1 MVKEMEMEIRK
12 MIVRLDVFEE
22 DELMAY
28 SQGPRN
34 FDGSGCRSLG
44 SKCNGSLV
52 IQVVVWLK

>member
-28 SQGPRN
+28 SPWAEK
-34 FDGSGCRSLG
+34 FDGSECRSLG
-44 SKCNGSLV
+44 S
-52 IQVVVWLK
+52 QVANLS

>member
-28 SQGPRN
+28 SQEPRN
-34 FDGSGCRSLG
+34 SMGRDVGVWVQSSE
-44 SKCNGSLV
+44 SLV
-52 IQVVVWLK
+52 IQLVVG